1 MTDGCGPSFSEFAR
15 YSDPDGCWVKTSQGC
30 SQRLI
35 QWDDEADCLEP
46 FSETWPRSATVWN
59 TTAYQ
64 LPVLARPTGE
74 TGSGSSGAWPTP
86 RHSDYKGATNPSKT
100 TRQRVQDGQANLAE
114 AVQESL
120 VMFPTPTANPPG
132 WKHTEVVDKDGKPPT
147 HPNQRFYNKATGQLV
162 QRGLEQVVQMFP
174 TPVASDATRG
184 ADQRNR
190 ENAGGPNL
198 LSAVQ
203 MFPTPTSRDWKD
215 TPGMAMESVNPD
227 GSRRDRTELLPGRIY
242 SQIPEE
248 DRKSSG
254 QLNPTW
260 VEWLMGYPLGWTDLE
275 V

>member
-59 TTAYQ
+59 TTAYRLQ
-64 LPVLARPTGE
+64 VLARSTGV
-74 TGSGSSGAWPTP
+74 TGSGSWPTP
-86 RHSDYKGATNPSKT
+86 DAVHRGAAAPDLIVNYSKV
-100 TRQRVQDGQANLAE
+100 RRRGSGQVRGMNLQT
-114 AVQESL
+114 AVQ
-120 VMFPTPTANPPG
+120 V
-132 WKHTEVVDKDGKPPT
+132 
-147 HPNQRFYNKATGQLV
+147 
-162 QRGLEQVVQMFP
+162 
-174 TPVASDATRG
+174 
-184 ADQRNR
+184 
-190 ENAGGPNL
+190 
-198 LSAVQ
+198 
-203 MFPTPTSRDWKD
+203 FPTPTSRDWKD

-227 GSRRDRTELLPGRIY
+227 GSRRDRTELLPRRIY